1 MLYKSSRSFGV
12 DRVKMLVYG
21 KPGVGKTSLAKTTG
35 EDTLIIS
42 AESGLLSIAD
52 SDIDVIDIT
61 VDDNNKALDPVG
73 KYHRLQEAAKMLSEG
88 VPHKTLIVDSLTE
101 IGQIV
106 FESIKTSDDKFK
118 DPKNNLVLW
127 GIYGER
133 MRALIKFFR
142 DLPGLNVVMTAL
154 AKLEKDDMN
163 RRIMSIDLQGK
174 IGDQLPGYFDEV
186 FFYHLFKDEDGETQR
201 YLATQPTDNY
211 VAKDRSGKLNEFEQP
226 NLAEIA
232 KKIRG

>member
-1 MLYKSSRSFGV
+1 MLIKSSRSFGV
-12 DRVKMLVYG
+12 DRTKILVYG
-21 KPGVGKTSLAKTTG
+21 KPGVGKTSLAKTTD
-35 EDTLIIS
+35 EKTLILS
-42 AESGLLSIAD
+42 AESGLLSITD

-61 VDDNNKALDPVG
+61 VDDNNKILDSIG
-73 KYHRLQEAAKMLSEG
+73 KYHRLQEAAKMISEG
-88 VPHKTLIVDSLTE
+88 IEHKTLIIDSLTE

-106 FESIKTSDDKFK
+106 FESLKASDDKFK

-127 GIYGER
+127 GLYGER

-142 DLPGLNVVMTAL
+142 DLPGLNIVMTAL

-174 IGDQLPGYFDEV
+174 IGEQLPGYFDEV
-186 FFYHLFKDEDGETQR
+186 FFYHMFTNEEGEAQR
-201 YLATQPTDNY
+201 FLATQPTDNY

-226 NLAEIA
+226 NLAAIA